1 MKILH
6 LFSSK
11 VFAGLERHLE
21 ELSHEQSK
29 NHEVVVVGPESLK
42 ENFRCEYKVLDTNQ
56 WRHSPILLNQTKT
69 IINSIAPNVLHTHA
83 SKMTSIVNK
92 FKDLNLHVSTIHGTK
107 KDISPF
113 EKTDFIFGASKKS
126 LEKISSSNSMVLE
139 NWVDES
145 RFSSYS
151 KSESEYFLYLGRFE
165 PVKNPKRLINAWKGI
180 DEKLIMVG
188 EGALKSEMQ
197 NLIEDLNLS
206 DQISLE
212 PETNDVA
219 ALFSKAKALVIPS
232 DREGS
237 PKVLFESLFCNVPV
251 LSTRCGIMSDILPPT
266 SLAEIDDENF
276 KNLLSQWVDNIDELK
291 TMQEVCFKKAKQE
304 NLLSIQAEKVNKVY
318 QDLFSR
324 VSK

>member
-1 MKILH
+1 MRILH

-21 ELSHEQSK
+21 ELSYEQRHFHK
-29 NHEVVVVGPESLK
+29 IYVVGPESLK
-42 ENFRCEYKVLDTNQ
+42 ENFRIEYKVLDTNQ

-69 IINSIAPNVLHTHA
+69 IINSIGPDVVHTHG

-92 FKDLNLHVSTIHGTK
+92 IKDLNLHVSTIHGTK

-145 RFSSYS
+145 RFSGYS

-165 PVKNPKRLINAWKGI
+165 PVKNPKRLINAWK
-180 DEKLIMVG
+180 DMNHKLIMVG
-188 EGALKSEMQ
+188 EGALKGEMQ
-197 NLIEDLNLS
+197 NLIKDLNLS
-206 DQISLE
+206 NQISLKS
-212 PETNDVA
+212 ETNNIA
-219 ALFSKAKALVIPS
+219 ELFSKAKALIIS
-232 DREGS
+232 SNREGS

-291 TMQEVCFKKAKQE
+291 TMQEVCFKKVKQE

-324 VSK
+324 ASK